1 MMINDSIRQFITTEL
16 VAGGAGGSIS
26 DNDQL
31 LEQGIIDSFGIM
43 SLLSFIEEKFA
54 VHIEGDDLTP
64 ENFSTIGT
72 ISELVDRKTR
82 PAAGA

>member
-1 MMINDSIRQFITTEL
+1 MSKDSIRHFIATEL
-16 VAGGAGGSIS
+16 AVGGANYTIA

-43 SLLSFIEEKFA
+43 TLLGFLEEKFA

-64 ENFSTIGT
+64 ENFSSIST
-72 ISELVDRKTR
+72 ISALINRK
-82 PAAGA
+82 AGLSAGA

>member
-1 MMINDSIRQFITTEL
+1 MVKDSIRHFIATEL
-16 VAGGAGGSIS
+16 AAGANTTIA

-43 SLLSFIEEKFA
+43 SLLGFLEEKFS

-64 ENFSTIGT
+64 ENFSSIGT
-72 ISELVDRKTR
+72 ISALIDRK
-82 PAAGA
+82 AGLSAGA

>member
-1 MMINDSIRQFITTEL
+1 MSKESIRHFIATEL
-16 VAGGAGGSIS
+16 AVGGANPSIA

-43 SLLSFIEEKFA
+43 TLLSFLEEKFS

-64 ENFSTIGT
+64 ENFSSIST
-72 ISELVDRKTR
+72 ISALIDRK
-82 PAAGA
+82 AGLSAGA

>member
-1 MMINDSIRQFITTEL
+1 MSKEVIRHFIATEL
-16 VAGGAGGSIS
+16 AAGGAKTSIA

-43 SLLSFIEEKFA
+43 SLLGFLEAKYA

-64 ENFSTIGT
+64 ENFSSIST
-72 ISELVDRKTR
+72 ISALIDRK
-82 PAAGA
+82 AGLSAGA

>member
-1 MMINDSIRQFITTEL
+1 MSKDSIRHFITTEL
-16 VAGGAGGSIS
+16 ATGSANTTIA

-43 SLLSFIEEKFA
+43 SLLGFLEEKFS

-64 ENFSTIGT
+64 ENFSSIGT
-72 ISELVDRKTR
+72 ISALIDRK
-82 PAAGA
+82 AGLSAGA

>member
-1 MMINDSIRQFITTEL
+1 MSKESIRHFIVTEL
-16 VAGGAGGSIS
+16 TVGGTNPSIA

-43 SLLSFIEEKFA
+43 TLLSFLEEKFA

-64 ENFSTIGT
+64 ENFSSIST
-72 ISELVDRKTR
+72 ISALIDRK
-82 PAAGA
+82 AGLSAGA

>member
-1 MMINDSIRQFITTEL
+1 MSKETIRHFIATEL
-16 VAGGAGGSIS
+16 AAGGANMPIA

-43 SLLSFIEEKFA
+43 TLLGFLEEKYA

-64 ENFSTIGT
+64 ENFSSIST
-72 ISELVDRKTR
+72 ISALIDRKSGLY
-82 PAAGA
+82 AGA

>member
-1 MMINDSIRQFITTEL
+1 L
-16 VAGGAGGSIS
+16 AAGGANGSIA
-26 DNDQL
+26 DNDLL

-43 SLLSFIEEKFA
+43 SLLSFLEEKFA

-72 ISELVDRKTR
+72 ISDLVDRK
-82 PAAGA
+82 AGPSAGV

>member
-1 MMINDSIRQFITTEL
+1 MSKDSSRHFIATEL
-16 VAGGAGGSIS
+16 AAGGANTTIA

-43 SLLSFIEEKFA
+43 SLLGFLEEKFS

-64 ENFSTIGT
+64 ENFSSIGT
-72 ISELVDRKTR
+72 ISALIERK
-82 PAAGA
+82 AGLSAGA